1 MNSELCQLEGCEK
14 IFEKQNGIRQHSRW
28 YCSKSHADYDPAE
41 SYPASVKQK
50 EIAMALSE
58 AQEKELKKLAG
69 EDEEIDL

>member
-28 YCSKSHADYDPAE
+28 YCSKSHADSD
-41 SYPASVKQK
+41 PASVKQK
-50 EIAMALSE
+50 EIATALSE

>member
-28 YCSKSHADYDPAE
+28 YCSKAHADSD
-41 SYPASVKQK
+41 PASVKQK
-50 EIAMALSE
+50 EIALALSE